1 MFFFVSE
8 GIWVAFRVTWN
19 KVKEKMESMG
29 KSKVVEKDEAR
40 SIVSIRM
47 HTQRCCVVDRRGHIW
62 I

>member
-1 MFFFVSE
+1 M
-8 GIWVAFRVTWN
+8 AFRVTWN
-19 KVKEKMESMG
+19 KVKEKMESME